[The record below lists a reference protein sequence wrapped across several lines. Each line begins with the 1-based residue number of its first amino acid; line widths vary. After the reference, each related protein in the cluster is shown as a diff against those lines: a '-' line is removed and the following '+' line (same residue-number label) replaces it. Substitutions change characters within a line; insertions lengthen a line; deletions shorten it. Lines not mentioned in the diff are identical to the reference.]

1 MKKYIL
7 LLAISL
13 SGFLSLNANA
23 QVMETQHIVG
33 KKIDV
38 NEQHHN
44 NRGKK
49 RHRNNSGFYELV
61 ELKRINS
68 ELSHVC
74 HMDTVYLRVQNRM
87 NYTVSLSM
95 VWNTYSLSA
104 LLCEEYED
112 YIDNMEHQRNW

>member
-23 QVMETQHIVG
+23 QVMETQHVVG

-38 NEQHHN
+38 NEQHYN
-44 NRGKK
+44 KRKK
-49 RHRNNSGFYELV
+49 RHRNNSGLYELV
-61 ELKRINS
+61 ELKRINN

-95 VWNTYSLSA
+95 VWNTFSLSA
-104 LLCEEYED
+104 LLCEEYKD
-112 YIDNMEHQRNW
+112 YIDNMEHLENYY